1 VVELLTALGVRMTF
15 EDPDTMDVHGREF
28 GKGGWPKLLGEV
40 APCSAGSASAKSHG
54 RVLCVIRVAA

>member
-1 VVELLTALGVRMTF
+1 MTF

-40 APCSAGSASAKSHG
+40 APCSAGSASAQGHG